1 LNASLTQ
8 FWASITEK
16 FEALNQRERGLVFG
30 ALLAVVYVAINMLL
44 LEPVLLQKK
53 SLSNAISTDK
63 AQTQALQQQLAQ
75 YAQQNVT
82 DPDAQNKQRIAALQ
96 SNLQS
101 LEIQLNSLQTT
112 LIKPDKMPELLR
124 SLLQKNGNLK
134 LIELK
139 TLATT
144 GLLDSVASEAPAQ
157 NPTLTAQVQDA
168 IQITSSEKYIAP
180 AFKHG
185 VEITVEGRY
194 LDLLA
199 YVSELEKMPWHIL
212 WSKAA
217 LNTDLNPTRQWPSNR
232 LKLTVYTLSLD
243 QTWLSI

>member
-1 LNASLTQ
+1 MNASLMQ

-16 FEALNQRERGLVFG
+16 FEALNQRERWLVFG
-30 ALLAVVYVAINMLL
+30 ALLAAVYVAINMLL

-53 SLSNAISTDK
+53 SLTSAIFTDE
-63 AQTQALQQQLAQ
+63 AQVQALRQQLAQ

-82 DPDAQNKQRIAALQ
+82 DPDAQNKQRIAVLQ

-101 LEIQLNSLQTT
+101 LEIQLNSLQTS

-124 SLLQKNGNLK
+124 SLLKKNGKLK

-139 TLATT
+139 TLTAT
-144 GLLDSVASEAPAQ
+144 GLLDSTATTDANQS
-157 NPTLTAQVQDA
+157 PTITAQVQNA
-168 IQITSSEKYIAP
+168 TTTSEKYIVP
-180 AFKHG
+180 VFKHG

-199 YVSELEKMPWHIL
+199 YVSELEQTPWHIL

-217 LNTDLNPTRQWPSNR
+217 LNADANPTHQWPSNR